1 MGNVQ
6 QEFLDSLKQGF
17 VDSATPSDGRFSPRL
32 LSNNAAERTNV
43 LSTLK
48 DQLSKCERFDFSV
61 AFITKSGIET
71 IIQLL
76 LALREAKIPGRILT
90 TTYNNFNDPEALRKL
105 MEFPNLEV
113 RVFEGN
119 LHTKGYFFKRD
130 QMHAMIIG
138 SANLTQTA
146 LCTNREWNLLLH
158 SFEEGEIFQATRREF
173 ETLWRAPETVALSQ
187 EWIEAYAEYR
197 EEGKPASPVA
207 RRKSFVSEGIRYETE
222 EIATPAGEGITSRR
236 KYALIEGNFGSAR
249 QKPEPKTPR
258 ITPNNM
264 QKKALASLEKI
275 HAENAERALLISATG
290 TGKTYLS
297 AFDVAVTKPK
307 KVLFIAH
314 RKRILEASKESFER
328 VLGDSY
334 TYDIIQADNWHSN
347 ASCVFAMVS
356 TLVKHLDELDPLTFD
371 YVIVDES
378 HRAGAESY
386 RKVMSHFAPKFMLG
400 MTATPQRSD
409 DYDIFKLFNH
419 VIAYRITLQDAL
431 GEDMLTPFHY
441 YGIADFKIDDTEKDA
456 ELFNRL
462 TAEDRVDHILQKI
475 EDYSISRDGRR
486 GLIFCSRN
494 EEAQALSE
502 EFNKRGYRT
511 RALSGS
517 NTDAQRNQAIADL
530 ESGELEYLLSVDIFN
545 EGIDIPSVN
554 QVIMLRPTES
564 VIVFVQQLGR
574 GLRKFAGKE
583 SVLVLDFI
591 GNYQNNYLIPV
602 ALSGDCSYNKDNLRR
617 FVKEGSTAIPGCSTV
632 SFDRISEGRI
642 FEKLDATAFARVK
655 HVLPIYKD
663 LKNMLGRIPALTDF
677 DKNGSLD
684 PLLIFKLSNI
694 RSYHDFLAK
703 YEDDY
708 SASFTKTQE
717 QMLAYVS
724 QKLADGKRCEDL
736 LTLKALIENGESN
749 FAKTPENAK
758 SPNPNERA
766 ANSNEQDL
774 ASVERIRLSV
784 AACLTNQFVATQQ
797 QKTYSE
803 CIFLEEHEG
812 GFLISDGF
820 KRALND
826 PDFKKQMLDLVEFG
840 LARHERDYAQP
851 YRNTSLV
858 LNQKYTYEDAFRML
872 GWAKDANKQNV
883 GGYMYDAETNTFP
896 VFINY
901 KKDDDISDTTK
912 YEDEFLSECELIA
925 ISKSNRTMG
934 SNEIVRL
941 QNHPNNGMRVFLFVR
956 KNKDDKDGGK
966 EFYFLG
972 EMTPTQEYE
981 QFTMKGTTTSAVRIR
996 YRLKDPVRADIY
1008 DYLTK
1013 KL

>member
-1 MGNVQ
+1 
-6 QEFLDSLKQGF
+6 
-17 VDSATPSDGRFSPRL
+17 
-32 LSNNAAERTNV
+32 
-43 LSTLK
+43 
-48 DQLSKCERFDFSV
+48 
-61 AFITKSGIET
+61 
-71 IIQLL
+71 
-76 LALREAKIPGRILT
+76 
-90 TTYNNFNDPEALRKL
+90 
-105 MEFPNLEV
+105 
-113 RVFEGN
+113 
-119 LHTKGYFFKRD
+119 
-130 QMHAMIIG
+130 
-138 SANLTQTA
+138 
-146 LCTNREWNLLLH
+146 
-158 SFEEGEIFQATRREF
+158 
-173 ETLWRAPETVALSQ
+173 
-187 EWIEAYAEYR
+187 
-197 EEGKPASPVA
+197 
-207 RRKSFVSEGIRYETE
+207 
-222 EIATPAGEGITSRR
+222 
-236 KYALIEGNFGSAR
+236 
-249 QKPEPKTPR
+249 
-258 ITPNNM
+258 M

-275 HAENAERALLISATG
+275 HAEKAERALLISATG

-297 AFDVAVTKPK
+297 AFDVAATKPQ

-328 VLGDSY
+328 VLGNSY
-334 TYDIIQADNWHSN
+334 TYDIIQAGSWSSD
-347 ASCVFAMVS
+347 ASCAFAMVS
-356 TLVKHLDELDPLTFD
+356 TLVKHLDEFDPLAFD

-386 RKVMSHFAPKFMLG
+386 RKVMSHFAPEFMLG

-441 YGIADFKIDDTEKDA
+441 YGVADFKIDDGEEDA

-475 EDYSISRDGRR
+475 EDYSISRNGRR

-511 RALSGS
+511 QALSGS

-530 ESGELEYLLSVDIFN
+530 ESGKLEYLLSVDIFN

-602 ALSGDCSYNKDNLRR
+602 ALSGDYSYNKDNLRR

-632 SFDRISEGRI
+632 SFDRISESRI
-642 FEKLDATAFARVK
+642 FEKLDATGFARVR
-655 HVLPIYKD
+655 HVLPIYKN

-677 DKNGSLD
+677 DKNESLD
-684 PLLIFKLSNI
+684 PLLIFKLKKI
-694 RSYHDFLAK
+694 KSYHDFLAE

-708 SASFTKTQE
+708 SVSFTKTQE

-724 QKLADGKRCEDL
+724 QKLADGKRREDL
-736 LTLKALIENGESN
+736 LTLKALIEGDETDLDEALEGAGSI
-749 FAKTPENAK
+749 
-758 SPNPNERA
+758 SPSKHAADNQER
-766 ANSNEQDL
+766 DL
-774 ASVERIRLSV
+774 ASIERIKLSV
-784 AACLTNQFVATQQ
+784 VACLTNQFVAKQQ
-797 QKTYSE
+797 QKTFSE
-803 CIFLEEHEG
+803 CIFLEECEE
-812 GFLISDGF
+812 GFLISSKF
-820 KRALND
+820 KQALSD
-826 PDFKKQMLDLVEFG
+826 PNFKKEMLDVIEFG
-840 LARHERDYAQP
+840 LARHARDYAEP

-872 GWAKDANKQNV
+872 GWAKDENKQNV
-883 GGYMYDAETNTFP
+883 GGYMYNADTNTFP

-901 KKDDDISDTTK
+901 KKADNISDTTK
-912 YEDEFLSECELIA
+912 YEDEFLSECELVA
-925 ISKSNRTMG
+925 ISKANRKME

-941 QNHPNNGMRVFLFVR
+941 QNYSNNGMRIFLFVR
-956 KNKDDKDGGK
+956 KDKDDKDGGK

-972 EMTPTQEYE
+972 EMEPTQEYE
-981 QFTMKGTTTSAVRIR
+981 QFIIKGTTASAVRIR